1 MKLGREHGLAA
12 FIALALLIGGVW
24 LALNTEWVEVKV
36 PDPLKGPAL
45 LDPNHRLKQF
55 ATRLGAEVS
64 APTNLDQMPPR
75 DATLL
80 LSSLDWNLMPGRAE
94 RLRAWVEGGGHLWMP
109 YTGNPGDGLD
119 WIPVQ
124 HRKFKRAAASAASA
138 PKAAE
143 HDDDDDDES
152 DSTPAPAP
160 APRAG
165 PKPRCPGVS
174 EAPGTTPAFG
184 TPRSFDAC
192 LYGIDELVP
201 KTAPQWGLREPR
213 GLVVA
218 RVAVGL
224 GSVTVTSAYMP
235 WNNQQL
241 LRGDNAE
248 LAAATLRIHRG
259 QALWF
264 VQNEARA
271 PLVSF
276 LWSSGTPA
284 VLLFGIALGLALW
297 RAAVRFGPWLA
308 PLPTARRSV
317 AEQIRGTSEFIR
329 HHGGA
334 ALHAAQLGALGDA
347 ARTRLQ
353 GYDTLDLEARARAV
367 AKAVRLDAA
376 ALARA
381 MSTEPDAVWRRH
393 PASALALL
401 ETARRRLLDT
411 ATHRTGIR

>member
-1 MKLGREHGLAA
+1 MKLGREHALTA
-12 FIALALLIGGVW
+12 FIALALLVGGMW

-45 LDPNHRLKQF
+45 LDPYYRLKQF

-64 APTNLDQMPPR
+64 APTNLDRMPPP
-75 DATLL
+75 DATLV
-80 LSSLDWNLMPGRAE
+80 LSTIDWNLLPGRAQ

-109 YTGNPGDGLD
+109 YQGNLGDGLG
-119 WIPVQ
+119 WIPVE
-124 HRKFKRAAASAASA
+124 HRKFKRPPSSAAAA
-138 PKAAE
+138 PKATE
-143 HDDDDDDES
+143 HDDDDDEES
-152 DSTPAPAP
+152 DNTPVP

-165 PKPRCPGVS
+165 PKPRCPGVA
-174 EAPGTTPAFG
+174 EAPGSTPAFG
-184 TPRSFDAC
+184 ALRSFDAC

-201 KTAPQWGLREPR
+201 KSTPQWGLREPR

-218 RVAVGL
+218 RMAVGL

-264 VQNEARA
+264 VQSEARA

-276 LWSSGTPA
+276 LWSSGAPA

-308 PLPTARRSV
+308 PLPMARRSV

-329 HHGGA
+329 LHGGT
-334 ALHAAQLGALGDA
+334 ALHAAQLNALGDA

-353 GYDTLDLEARARAV
+353 GYDGLGLEARARV
-367 AKAVRLDAA
+367 IAKAARLDAA
-376 ALARA
+376 PLARA
-381 MSTEPDAVWRRH
+381 MSTEAGAAWRRH

-401 ETARRRLLDT
+401 EMARRRLLDP
-411 ATHRTGIR
+411 ATHRSGLR

>member
-1 MKLGREHGLAA
+1 MKLGREHALAA

-45 LDPNHRLKQF
+45 LDPNYRLKQL

-64 APTNLDQMPPR
+64 APGNLDRMPPQ
-75 DATLL
+75 DATLV
-80 LSSLDWNLMPGRAE
+80 LSSIDWNLLPGRAE

-109 YTGNPGDGLD
+109 YQGNLGDGLG
-119 WIPVQ
+119 WIPVE
-124 HRKFKRAAASAASA
+124 HRRFKRPPAPAAPAL
-138 PKAAE
+138 KGAE
-143 HDDDDDDES
+143 HDDDEDDEES
-152 DSTPAPAP
+152 DNTPAP

-165 PKPRCPGVS
+165 PKPRCPGVD
-174 EAPGTTPAFG
+174 EAPGSTPAFG
-184 TPRSFDAC
+184 APRSFDAC

-201 KTAPQWGLREPR
+201 KATPQWGLREPR

-218 RVAVGL
+218 RVPVGL

-235 WNNQQL
+235 WSNQQL

-264 VQNEARA
+264 VQSEARP

-276 LWSSGTPA
+276 LWSSGAPA

-308 PLPTARRSV
+308 PLPMARRSV
-317 AEQIRGTSEFIR
+317 SEQIRGTSEFIL
-329 HHGGA
+329 HHGGT
-334 ALHAAQLGALGDA
+334 ALHAAQLNALGDA

-353 GYDTLDLEARARAV
+353 GYEALGLEERAHAI
-367 AKAVRLDAA
+367 AKAARLDAA

-381 MSTEPDAVWRRH
+381 MSTEAGAAWRRH

-401 ETARRRLLDT
+401 EMARRRLLDA
-411 ATHRTGIR
+411 ATHRSAIR